1 MGDLFQQV
9 NDDQDII
16 KNLMAKI
23 PGFKGYIE
31 RENRRA
37 SDKVLR
43 ELIAQR
49 YEEAWK
55 RVSSLQ
61 RDLVR
66 EGELIL
72 VGDLESAALKLRQF
86 ADRIKTAAY
95 GYSGFFD
102 AVKINEDELKAL
114 YEYDLTLMNSVDVI
128 TRAIENV
135 ETSIGGDGLPAAVRN
150 LTSQAQDS
158 VDLYNR
164 RSEVFLSFGE
174 QQ

>member
-16 KNLMAKI
+16 KNLMSKI

-66 EGELIL
+66 SGELIL

-95 GYSGFFD
+95 GYSSFFD

-114 YEYDLTLMNSVDVI
+114 YEYDLSLMNSVDVI

-150 LTSQAQDS
+150 LISQAQDS

>member
-9 NDDQDII
+9 NDDQDVV
-16 KNLMAKI
+16 KKLFSKI

-43 ELIAQR
+43 ELISQR
-49 YEEAWK
+49 YQEQWK
-55 RVSSLQ
+55 RVSALQ
-61 RDLVR
+61 RDLVKD
-66 EGELIL
+66 GELTL
-72 VGDLESAALKLRQF
+72 VGDLESASLKLAQF
-86 ADRIKTAAY
+86 SDRIKTAAY
-95 GYSGFFD
+95 GHSSFFE

-114 YEYDLTLMNSVDVI
+114 YEYDSALLTSADTI
-128 TRAIENV
+128 SRAIDNIQASLG
-135 ETSIGGDGLPAAVRN
+135 TDGLPASVRN
-150 LTSQAQDS
+150 LVTTAQES
-158 VDLYNR
+158 VDLFNR

>member
-16 KNLMAKI
+16 KKLIGKI

-43 ELIAQR
+43 ELIAMR
-49 YEEAWK
+49 YEEQWK

-66 EGELIL
+66 EGELML

-86 ADRIKTAAY
+86 ADRVKTAAY
-95 GYSGFFD
+95 GYSSFFD
-102 AVKINEDELKAL
+102 AVKINEGELKAI
-114 YEYDLTLMNSVDVI
+114 YEYDLLLMNSVDVI
-128 TRAIENV
+128 ARAIENV

-150 LTSQAQDS
+150 LIVQAQDS
-158 VDLYNR
+158 IDLYNR

>member
-16 KNLMAKI
+16 TKLIGKI
-23 PGFKGYIE
+23 PGFKGYVE

-55 RVSSLQ
+55 RVSSIQ

-86 ADRIKTAAY
+86 SDRIKTAAY
-95 GYSGFFD
+95 GYSSFFD
-102 AVKINEDELKAL
+102 AVKINEDELKTL
-114 YEYDLTLMNSVDVI
+114 YEYDLSLMNSVDVI

-164 RSEVFLSFGE
+164 RSEVFLSLGE

>member
-16 KNLMAKI
+16 KKLIGKI
-23 PGFKGYIE
+23 PGFKGYVE

-66 EGELIL
+66 EGELLL

-86 ADRIKTAAY
+86 SDRIKTATY

-102 AVKINEDELKAL
+102 AVKINEDELKSI
-114 YEYDLTLMNSVDVI
+114 YEYDLLLMNSAEVI
-128 TRAIENV
+128 SQAIDHV

-150 LTSQAQDS
+150 LTSQAQES

>member
-9 NDDQDII
+9 NDDQDVI
-16 KNLMAKI
+16 KKLVGKI

-43 ELIAQR
+43 ELIAMR
-49 YEEAWK
+49 YEEQWK
-55 RVSSLQ
+55 RVSALQ

-66 EGELIL
+66 EGELTL

-95 GYSGFFD
+95 GYSSFFD

-114 YEYDLTLMNSVDVI
+114 YDFDLSLLNSVEII

-158 VDLYNR
+158 LDLYNR